1 MLGVD
6 GVASATAAGASVDA
20 FEKTRGA
27 RETAARTISIRAT
40 VPRTQKAARMVRLGR
55 LRVNPEFDSDGIRD
69 CECSCPFPKGKRRK
83 E

>member
-1 MLGVD
+1 
-6 GVASATAAGASVDA
+6 
-20 FEKTRGA
+20 
-27 RETAARTISIRAT
+27 
-40 VPRTQKAARMVRLGR
+40 MVRLGR